1 LSLSSSTRIISCPLT
16 ALGRAVAQRF
26 RTASAQWTTASVDF
40 TSNGGVD
47 QNVLLQA
54 GQPWEQHAEKV
65 AQWVRAQGSSSGA
78 DPHSIA
84 AIISVAGSWDG
95 TAVGAPAFAD
105 SCSRMYRANVEPSL
119 LGAILDFARQLGRFI
134 SSRKRCLLKI
144 IFTHFVRSRIA
155 LFLYPTNLYLV

>member
-1 LSLSSSTRIISCPLT
+1 LLTAASCVLSHSHSSSTRIISCPLT

-26 RTASAQWTTASVDF
+26 RAASAQWTTASVDF

-65 AQWVRAQGSSSGA
+65 AQWVRAQGSSAGA

-119 LGAILDFARQLGRFI
+119 LGATLD
-134 SSRKRCLLKI
+134 S
-144 IFTHFVRSRIA
+144 
-155 LFLYPTNLYLV
+155 P